1 MTVTGHTSRAMVVRY
16 AGAMRQKAR
25 KDIGRAGVILGK

>member
-1 MTVTGHTSRAMVVRY
+1 MTVTHRTSGVTVVRHT
-16 AGAMRQKAR
+16 GAARQKAR